1 MEAHGG
7 NKTVS
12 AYIALLEENQLSPEQ
27 GQVLLR
33 YMACTADDAPYI
45 LNRVLHREMKGI
57 R

>member
-1 MEAHGG
+1 MEAHGN
-7 NKTVS
+7 NKTIS

-33 YMACTADDAPYI
+33 YVACTANNAPYI
-45 LNRVLHREMKGI
+45 LNRVLHRDMKGI